1 MFKSL
6 SKSPTEDA
14 DLDYLIKIDEL
25 YNLFKSC
32 FYNDPDTLEE
42 FLNYICL
49 INKEIGINYKNENYL
64 GKSWYHHAIDLAG
77 ESENGVMKVIDWL
90 TLNEFNSNLEDSEGQ
105 TSLLYCSQKI
115 FNFQNKSSDFSNSY
129 SQICVRML
137 ERNSSIW
144 FKDHRNKSALY
155 YLILSN
161 RCLDKVKE
169 AVNNSGLEECR
180 EEFYHIFQNCFK
192 LQPSK
197 SDNSQENNTK
207 LRNNFKVLEFLIDN
221 NPNLRKVIFKEKF
234 QGYSWYHFAIK
245 LADEQNQSTLV
256 LDVIQ
261 WLEKKGFNCQI
272 KDSNKR
278 TPLLYCAEKMS
289 RSKKKNPTYSTIF
302 IKLLAMDSEFLIKDK
317 NGKSALQYLLLS
329 NNYATIL
336 KDIISQL
343 TLVDFNYGSSTL
355 LSHCFARYCKKDF
368 VMKAFL
374 HKLKTL
380 FEKSEARL
388 STILNETDNDGCI
401 PLILAISNRYLE
413 DSTKLLLLDMT
424 GICKELFLDFC
435 NQDFHYKHNAIYAK
449 LIEKILANKDLKEDY
464 LQNNVHCDSK
474 KTPLHFLC
482 AKCDNKHLGIIK
494 CLVGNHSQKI
504 DFNAKT

>member
-32 FYNDPDTLEE
+32 FYNDQDTLEE

-49 INKEIGINYKNENYL
+49 INKEIGINYKSENYL

-77 ESENGVMKVIDWL
+77 ESENGAMKVIDWL

-180 EEFYHIFQNCFK
+180 EEFYHTFQNCFK

-221 NPNLRKVIFKEKF
+221 NPDLRKVIFKEKF

-261 WLEKKGFNCQI
+261 WLEKRASI
-272 KDSNKR
+272 
-278 TPLLYCAEKMS
+278 
-289 RSKKKNPTYSTIF
+289 
-302 IKLLAMDSEFLIKDK
+302 
-317 NGKSALQYLLLS
+317 
-329 NNYATIL
+329 
-336 KDIISQL
+336 
-343 TLVDFNYGSSTL
+343 
-355 LSHCFARYCKKDF
+355 
-368 VMKAFL
+368 
-374 HKLKTL
+374 
-380 FEKSEARL
+380 
-388 STILNETDNDGCI
+388 
-401 PLILAISNRYLE
+401 
-413 DSTKLLLLDMT
+413 
-424 GICKELFLDFC
+424 
-435 NQDFHYKHNAIYAK
+435 AK
-449 LIEKILANKDLKEDY
+449 
-464 LQNNVHCDSK
+464 
-474 KTPLHFLC
+474 
-482 AKCDNKHLGIIK
+482 
-494 CLVGNHSQKI
+494 
-504 DFNAKT
+504 